1 MFLMIELRDKKAQIV
16 GGFTVDFWAI
26 IAIFIILALYI
37 ATSFILKSLNGGG
50 NVILES
56 ESTQSKILQQLE
68 RQDFYLDLL
77 IDTKKDFRGQVRDF
91 PFVLKSFSEESSSL
105 TSEKIQDY
113 LSFFSAFGQ
122 IPYLEINNGD
132 KYIFC
137 SPYPSTSCLFGN
149 PESDKTRSLMPKADL
164 FGIYEFNMYKTRII
178 LSNLNL
184 YFENFRNPDV
194 GSADYPIG
202 P

>member
-1 MFLMIELRDKKAQIV
+1 MFLMIEHKDKKAQIV

-26 IAIFIILALYI
+26 IAIFIVLALYI

-77 IDTKKDFRGQVRDF
+77 IDNKKAFRGQERDF
-91 PFVLKSFSEESSSL
+91 SFVLKSFSEQYGDL
-105 TSEKIQDY
+105 TSANVQDY

-122 IPYLEINNGD
+122 IPYLEIGKGD

-137 SPYPSTSCLFGN
+137 SSGTCFFAN
-149 PESDKTRSLMPKADL
+149 PESDKTKSKLSKEDL
-164 FGIYEFNMYKTRII
+164 GGIYEFNLYETKII